1 MITDVE
7 TLGSQEPPNGLQGL
21 VLSPLSALPSGVQWW
36 LQGASSVPLQL
47 VRVAQNRDL
56 QKGTRVG
63 LAMRSHLGF
72 HSDVVVL

>member
-21 VLSPLSALPSGVQWW
+21 VLSPLSALPSGVHGGSRV
-36 LQGASSVPLQL
+36 LPLPLQL

-56 QKGTRVG
+56 QEGTRVG

-72 HSDVVVL
+72 HSDVIVL